1 MWFWISSL
9 PIGNRDAV
17 TANRHRNLLLKL
29 GSNAFG
35 TEGPTGVEQTSRK
48 LAWQRQEKKM
58 FRKWFKEKENEPLWL
73 RNDQLEKMHLCGM
86 EQDQIY
92 TDLLR
97 ALERWFLGSFEG
109 SIWFCLG
116 DMIRIRKKKILINVK
131 ENSDQFTVKEFCQ
144 L

>member
-48 LAWQRQEKKM
+48 LDKGRKKKM
-58 FRKWFKEKENEPLWL
+58 FRK
-73 RNDQLEKMHLCGM
+73 
-86 EQDQIY
+86 
-92 TDLLR
+92 
-97 ALERWFLGSFEG
+97 
-109 SIWFCLG
+109 
-116 DMIRIRKKKILINVK
+116 
-131 ENSDQFTVKEFCQ
+131 
-144 L
+144 